1 MFLVHGEFNWVIAG
15 AWMGLLLLLWLLYRS
30 DRCTQ
35 FWGLW
40 FLVFLMPVLQLVP
53 NPVWV
58 ADRYL
63 YVPVVA
69 ACVLGSRL
77 IFWIAGRLTAPWQK
91 VGWAVAMSAI
101 AVVFTWHTWNHLP
114 IWRNELALWG
124 ATTPGCMQAASCHVS
139 LGQALLANGQPQR
152 GGDELVLAVQ
162 LTPAPLYLSY
172 LGDALTLSARN
183 YPEAI
188 VMYRR
193 ALDGANA
200 SGGSVS
206 NSLASDFY
214 AKLARAQIFAG
225 SLDEASR
232 AIEVGKQLDITNP
245 RLWVVE
251 AFLQWKRKNW
261 EGARYSLRT
270 VMEMT
275 GHSSQA
281 ANLVGY
287 YWGDARE
294 IGRLL
299 ADLHATSAASS
310 LAHPIR

>member
-1 MFLVHGEFNWVIAG
+1 
-15 AWMGLLLLLWLLYRS
+15 
-30 DRCTQ
+30 
-35 FWGLW
+35 
-40 FLVFLMPVLQLVP
+40 
-53 NPVWV
+53 
-58 ADRYL
+58 
-63 YVPVVA
+63 
-69 ACVLGSRL
+69 
-77 IFWIAGRLTAPWQK
+77 
-91 VGWAVAMSAI
+91 
-101 AVVFTWHTWNHLP
+101 
-114 IWRNELALWG
+114 
-124 ATTPGCMQAASCHVS
+124 
-139 LGQALLANGQPQR
+139 
-152 GGDELVLAVQ
+152 
-162 LTPAPLYLSY
+162 
-172 LGDALTLSARN
+172 
-183 YPEAI
+183 
-188 VMYRR
+188 
-193 ALDGANA
+193 LDVANA

>member
-1 MFLVHGEFNWVIAG
+1 
-15 AWMGLLLLLWLLYRS
+15 
-30 DRCTQ
+30 
-35 FWGLW
+35 
-40 FLVFLMPVLQLVP
+40 
-53 NPVWV
+53 
-58 ADRYL
+58 
-63 YVPVVA
+63 
-69 ACVLGSRL
+69 
-77 IFWIAGRLTAPWQK
+77 
-91 VGWAVAMSAI
+91 
-101 AVVFTWHTWNHLP
+101 
-114 IWRNELALWG
+114 
-124 ATTPGCMQAASCHVS
+124 MQAASCHVS
-139 LGQALLANGQPQR
+139 LGQALLANGQTQR

-188 VMYRR
+188 VVYRR
-193 ALDGANA
+193 ALEGAHA

-232 AIEVGKQLDITNP
+232 AIETGKRLAITNP
-245 RLWVVE
+245 RLWVVD

-261 EGARYSLRT
+261 DGARYSLRT

-275 GHSSQA
+275 GTTAQVA
-281 ANLVGY
+281 GLVGY

-299 ADLHATSAASS
+299 ADLKAPPTPSP
-310 LAHPIR
+310 AHPIG